1 MAASRVQSQVQTL
14 VVSHHN
20 SIIGI
25 VGRRLLAAFAAHV
38 MDDFFKTITGGGG
51 GGRIIIHTA
60 DTAKDKEGEE
70 ERPRT
75 VVKGLNFEDGLCNLN

>member
-25 VGRRLLAAFAAHV
+25 VGLRLLAAFAAHV
-38 MDDFFKTITGGGG
+38 MDDFFKTITGGV
-51 GGRIIIHTA
+51 GGRIIKTHPPP
-60 DTAKDKEGEE
+60 
-70 ERPRT
+70 PRT
-75 VVKGLNFEDGLCNLN
+75 KKGKRRGLEPL